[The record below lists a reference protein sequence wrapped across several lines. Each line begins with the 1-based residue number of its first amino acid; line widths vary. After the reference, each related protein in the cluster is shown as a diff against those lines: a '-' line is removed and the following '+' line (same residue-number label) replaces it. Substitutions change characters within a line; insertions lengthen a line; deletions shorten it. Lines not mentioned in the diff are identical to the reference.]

1 MEGRRTEDPLVSV
14 LMVNYN
20 HEDTIRE
27 TIESVLGQ
35 TYEKIQFIIVDDC
48 STDRSCDIIESF
60 QDERIELYR
69 LKENRHI
76 CYATN
81 FGFQKVKGAYL
92 ARIDS
97 DDIWYPD
104 KLNRQIDFLRNH
116 NYKVCFSWIDL
127 IDEEG
132 TNINEENA
140 DLVHL
145 FETEFTGQADCL
157 LTFFLIG
164 NCLSHPSVVMETEV
178 MRTVGGF
185 NPGYMQAH
193 DFEYWIRIA
202 KRYPLYV
209 LRERLLAMRRFREES
224 KIRNNS
230 NISDRSNLRFYNEY
244 MDIRRHFF
252 DDMSDELFRKTFQG
266 EFRNKEAQSREEL
279 ECEKAF
285 LLCKP
290 ILSSQMVPPSGL
302 EKFLEIFAD
311 SSLKCVLEEKYGFVE
326 KDFYELMGEHVY
338 NDVILCQRA
347 RDLKLRY
354 ETEERRR
361 NEIEHVL
368 KEVRKER
375 DHLKQLV
382 RTYEGS
388 TSWKVTA
395 PLRWMGGKVSG
406 EVTKR
411 RKKRR
416 R

>member
-1 MEGRRTEDPLVSV
+1 MEGPLVSV

-20 HEDTIRE
+20 HEDTIKE
-27 TIESVLGQ
+27 TIESVLKQ
-35 TYEKIQFIIVDDC
+35 TYDNIQFIIVDDC
-48 STDRSCDIIESF
+48 STDRSCDIVESF

-81 FGFQKVKGAYL
+81 FGFDKVKGDYL

-97 DDIWYPD
+97 DDIWYPE
-104 KLNRQIDFLRNH
+104 KLSRQTEFLRKNQ
-116 NYKVCFSWIDL
+116 NYKICFSWVDL

-132 TNINEENA
+132 KNINAENA
-140 DLVHL
+140 ELVHL
-145 FETEFTGQADCL
+145 FETEFTGQEDCL

-164 NCLSHPSVVMETEV
+164 NCISHPSVVMETEV

-185 NPGYMQAH
+185 NPGYMQSH

-209 LRERLLAMRRFREES
+209 MREKLLAMRRFNEES
-224 KIRNNS
+224 RLRNNS
-230 NISDRSNLRFYNEY
+230 NISDKSDLRFYNEY

-252 DDMSDELFRKTFQG
+252 DDMSEELFIRTFRG
-266 EFRNKEAQSREEL
+266 EFRNQEAHSHEEL

-290 ILSSQMVPPSGL
+290 ILSSQMIPPSGL

-311 SSLKCVLEEKYGFVE
+311 SSLKRVLEEKYGFVE
-326 KDFYELMGEHVY
+326 KDFYKMMGEHVY
-338 NDVILCQRA
+338 NDVLLCQRE
-347 RDLKLRY
+347 RDLKLQC

-361 NEIEHVL
+361 REIENAL

-375 DHLKQLV
+375 DYLKQLV
-382 RTYEGS
+382 KTYEGS

-395 PLRWMGGKVSG
+395 PLRWAGRKVSDQA
-406 EVTKR
+406 TKK

>member
-1 MEGRRTEDPLVSV
+1 MEGRKTEEPLVSV

-20 HEDTIRE
+20 HEDTIKE

-35 TYEKIQFIIVDDC
+35 TYEKIQFVIVDDC
-48 STDRSCDIIESF
+48 STDCSCDIIESF
-60 QDERIELYR
+60 HDERIELYR

-81 FGFQKVKGAYL
+81 YGFEKVKGDYL

-104 KLNRQIDFLRNH
+104 KLNRQIEFLKNH
-116 NYKVCFSWIDL
+116 NYKICFSWIDL
-127 IDEEG
+127 IDQEG
-132 TNINEENA
+132 KNINEENIE
-140 DLVHL
+140 LVHL
-145 FETEFTGQADCL
+145 FETEFTGQEDCL
-157 LTFFLIG
+157 RTFFMIG
-164 NCLSHPSVVMETEV
+164 NCLSHPSVLMETEV

-209 LRERLLAMRRFREES
+209 LRERLLAMRRFKEES
-224 KIRNNS
+224 RLRNNS
-230 NISDRSNLRFYNEY
+230 NISDRSNLRFYNEF

-252 DDMSDELFRKTFQG
+252 DDMSEELFKKTFQG
-266 EFRNKEAQSREEL
+266 EFRNKEAQSHEEL

-311 SSLKCVLEEKYGFVE
+311 PSLKSVLEGKYGFVE
-326 KDFYELMGEHVY
+326 KDFYELMGEHIY
-338 NDVILCQRA
+338 YDEILCQRE
-347 RDLKLRY
+347 RDLKLQC
-354 ETEERRR
+354 ETEERKR
-361 NEIEHVL
+361 NEMEHAL

-375 DHLKQLV
+375 DYLKQLV

-388 TSWKVTA
+388 TSWKITA